1 VAADLDGVILVGGAT
16 RVPAVRRYV
25 EKLFGRAPL
34 GDIDPDQVVAL
45 GAAVQADLLTNAQR
59 QDEVLLLDVI
69 PLSLGLETMGGVAEK
84 LIPRNTTIPTAAA
97 QVFTTFQ
104 DGQTAIDIHVVQGE
118 RELVADCRSLARFR
132 LAGLPPLAAGMT
144 RVEVRFEVNA
154 DGLLSVSAREQATG
168 AEQTISV
175 KPTHGLTDEQVEQ
188 MLLDSIEHAE
198 EDMHAR
204 QLAEQRVEAQRILA
218 DASKQLRE
226 NGDLLKESERSGL
239 EATMTL
245 VQRLAEEEDADALR
259 EAIHALDEN
268 AKPFIELVMNRAMTR
283 ALAGQSVE
291 QA

>member
-1 VAADLDGVILVGGAT
+1 
-16 RVPAVRRYV
+16 
-25 EKLFGRAPL
+25 
-34 GDIDPDQVVAL
+34 
-45 GAAVQADLLTNAQR
+45 
-59 QDEVLLLDVI
+59 
-69 PLSLGLETMGGVAEK
+69 LSA
-84 LIPRNTTIPTAAA
+84 PRNTITTAASTTAAA

-132 LAGLPPLAAGMT
+132 LSGLPPLAAGMT

-168 AEQTISV
+168 TVQSV
-175 KPTHGLTDEQVEQ
+175 AIKPTHGLTDEQVEQ

-204 QLAEQRVEAQRILA
+204 QLVEQRVEAQRVLA

-226 NGDLLKESERSGL
+226 NGDLLEDGERRGL
-239 EATMTL
+239 EAAMAE
-245 VQRLAEEEDADALR
+245 VQRLVEEKDADALR
-259 EAIHALDEN
+259 ESIHALDEA
-268 AKPFIELVMNRAMTR
+268 AKPFLERVMNRAMTK